1 MLNVFF
7 RILFHIFL
15 VNLSRTHDASASVDG
30 QSLAGDEG
38 RSVRGQKG
46 DRGRN
51 LLNGPDSPQRVS
63 RLAVLQEVG
72 IS

>member
-1 MLNVFF
+1 MYSSEYYFIFF
-7 RILFHIFL
+7 FL
-15 VNLSRTHDASASVDG
+15 VNLSRAHDASTSVDG
-30 QSLAGDEG
+30 QSLSGDEG
-38 RSVRGQKG
+38 RSVRGQEG

-51 LLNGPDSPQRVS
+51 LFNGPDSPQRVS